1 MWNGENNMKKLLVA
15 VAASALFVTPAFA
28 DPSDDTSFDINASV
42 PAACTIGNPGDF
54 DMGELDIVL
63 TAGSGAL
70 TLAALGT
77 NGVRTTQN
85 MWVSCNDVNRMTITS
100 ANNGKL
106 IRDGAAP
113 TAEEAAEGFTNLIS
127 YAVTA
132 TNYGPVASQ
141 QPSLSNGNPFFQNL
155 VRGAIHKEVGMRV
168 LIRSSDGN
176 NATRRPLAGDYSDTV
191 TVTVQIAS

>member
-1 MWNGENNMKKLLVA
+1 MKRLLC
-15 VAASALFVTPAFA
+15 AAAAAALFVATPAFA

-42 PAACTIGNPGDF
+42 PAACTIGELGDY

-70 TLAALGT
+70 TLAALGS
-77 NGVRTTQN
+77 NGVVRTQDF
-85 MWVSCNDVNRMTITS
+85 WVSCNDTNRMSITS

-127 YAVTA
+127 YAVTT
-132 TNYGPVASQ
+132 TNYLPTPYQ
-141 QPSLSNGNPFFQNL
+141 QPSLSDGTAWHQNNT
-155 VRGAIHKEVGMRV
+155 RGAIHKQVTMLARV
-168 LIRSSDGN
+168 TSLNGQNS
-176 NATRRPLAGDYSDTV
+176 TRRPLAGDYSDTL
-191 TVTVQIAS
+191 TVTVQIAN